1 MGEDIWNRKESRV
14 PALQKCAHALLTGK
28 EGKSEG
34 LVDISIAVQAEARL
48 KGIIGGAGELQLGTD
63 GLICSELG
71 GILLQLEEGE
81 RVGVSYRRLTR
92 SILRFFN
99 SSMRVLFL
107 SEEFWASYF
116 LFLFFFFFCNC
127 FSLDYIRNLKK
138 K

>member
-14 PALQKCAHALLTGK
+14 PALHKCAHALLTGK

-81 RVGVSYRRLTR
+81 RVGVIFHPLLERAFELLKARLFDWLTQR
-92 SILRFFN
+92 L
-99 SSMRVLFL
+99 
-107 SEEFWASYF
+107 W
-116 LFLFFFFFCNC
+116 
-127 FSLDYIRNLKK
+127 
-138 K
+138 